1 VRLVGQSGA
10 VRLARR
16 HQLSGGRGG
25 GHPSRKRRV
34 SAYVGSQRRERE
46 RGGKRRGKRNGKAAK
61 PHFRVEGDAAT
72 YFYDFAPD
80 VGMLVP
86 VRAKF
91 CKKHGQ
97 VIGKFDHYCYLLGNS
112 VGELNHGLFWRM
124 LCVQVISIWLMKGI
138 IDRHYLHFSAG
149 SPWAAA
155 NVPLMILDVLAYVFG
170 IPLSLVLLIH
180 SYLAATSTTTFE
192 FIKMEKLDY
201 LRGFYEFSCP
211 FSQGL
216 CTNLRHFCCPRGLQL
231 WAPPPESEWPETW
244 WRNRYYSC
252 FG

>member
-1 VRLVGQSGA
+1 
-10 VRLARR
+10 
-16 HQLSGGRGG
+16 
-25 GHPSRKRRV
+25 
-34 SAYVGSQRRERE
+34 
-46 RGGKRRGKRNGKAAK
+46 
-61 PHFRVEGDAAT
+61 
-72 YFYDFAPD
+72 
-80 VGMLVP
+80 
-86 VRAKF
+86 
-91 CKKHGQ
+91 
-97 VIGKFDHYCYLLGNS
+97 
-112 VGELNHGLFWRM
+112 
-124 LCVQVISIWLMKGI
+124 MKGI

-231 WAPPPESEWPETW
+231 WARPPPESEWPETW
-244 WRNRYYSC
+244 WRNRSDEGTARGFRGLEKGTGARYRPFTSER
-252 FG
+252 GGGGG